1 MKKRVFEFTCPNCGS
16 SFFMARDTYL
26 IKDAKSLEYSRLKD
40 HTYFRHQCQNRKV
53 LFDLDYPL
61 IYRDGKRRF
70 SLVLAQSLPQGME
83 GQVILTKSP
92 AQFLDA
98 FSILDLG
105 LDPRRVLPIL
115 IALRKQHGENTYLF
129 DFDAKNHLIWFQS
142 PEGPLTVGYF

>member
-40 HTYFRHQCQNRKV
+40 HTYFRHQCQNCKV

-70 SLVLAQSLPQGME
+70 SLVLAQSLPQG
-83 GQVILTKSP
+83 GRAGHFDKKSGP
-92 AQFLDA
+92 V
-98 FSILDLG
+98 SG
-105 LDPRRVLPIL
+105 C
-115 IALRKQHGENTYLF
+115 LF
-129 DFDAKNHLIWFQS
+129 DSGSGA
-142 PEGPLTVGYF
+142 